1 MSQSSTQVTSEAV
14 LHVLRGVN
22 DPELNRSLVEL
33 GMIQDVK
40 VCGGSVSLTVVLT
53 TPACPLRAQ
62 IENDVKSAV
71 RTLPGI
77 ESVEL
82 KITANVSKGV
92 RDGSINLAG
101 IKNVVAVASGK
112 GGVGKSTVSA
122 NLSIALA
129 RHGARVGLLDSDVYG
144 PNIPLMMGITH
155 APQPEG
161 DRLKP
166 AVAFS
171 IKVMSMGFFV
181 KEGEAVIWRGPML
194 HGAVRQFLG
203 EVSWGDLDYLV
214 VDLPPGTGDV
224 QLSLSQSIS
233 MTGAVIVSTPQD
245 VALQDVRKGIAMF
258 RKVGVPIL
266 GIIENM
272 SGHVC
277 SKCGNEDF
285 IFGHGGAQHEGE
297 LQSIPFLGS
306 IPIDTSIRIGGDS
319 GKPIVADKPDSPISR
334 RFMDVA
340 AALAGSISRS
350 NFAQQ
355 AMLMPPVG

>member
-1 MSQSSTQVTSEAV
+1 MASTQLTPEAV
-14 LHVLRGVN
+14 LHALRDVN
-22 DPELNRSLVEL
+22 DPELNRPLVEL

-40 VCGGSVSLTVVLT
+40 VCGGAVGLTVVLT

-62 IENDVKSAV
+62 IETEVKGAVKALAGVETVDV
-71 RTLPGI
+71 
-77 ESVEL
+77 

-92 RDGSINLAG
+92 RDGAINLAG
-101 IKNVVAVASGK
+101 IRNVVAVASGK

-129 RHGARVGLLDSDVYG
+129 RRGARVGLLDSDVYG
-144 PNIPLMMGITH
+144 PNIPLMMGITQP
-155 APQPEG
+155 PQPEG
-161 DRLKP
+161 ERLKP
-166 AVAFS
+166 AVAYS
-171 IKVMSMGFFV
+171 IKVMSMGFFI

-203 EVSWGDLDYLV
+203 EVSWGDLDYLI

-272 SGHVC
+272 AGHIC
-277 SKCGNEDF
+277 SRCGNEDF
-285 IFGHGGAQHEGE
+285 IFGHGGAQREGE
-297 LQSIPFLGS
+297 VQGIPFLGS
-306 IPIDTSIRIGGDS
+306 IPIDTQIRIGGDT
-319 GKPIVADKPDSPISR
+319 GKPIVAERPDSPISK
-334 RFMDVA
+334 RFMDLA
-340 AALAGSISRS
+340 GALAGSISKS
-350 NFAQQ
+350 NFAHQ
-355 AMLMPPVG
+355 AMMMPPVS